1 MATWTCDYGG
11 LPCHC
16 LPNKQCFGREPGWR
30 FQLLTT
36 SRNFRRA
43 RDAHLQAHDEH
54 EVQADV
60 LKETV
65 GRWQRVDEGAFAC
78 QCGFKATQIH
88 RVLQHQCT
96 ETAYLALP
104 LRSTLHRWHPFL
116 RPVRVGVDAYP
127 FSEDASRDLAKRFA
141 SNFAATDL
149 VSFSLGSLC
158 NTATVAPCQPTPSNL
173 GVGDYF
179 KHPELKNAYCCVSSC
194 PIDGVAFV
202 MDLLP
207 FPKRGGAC
215 SRHPS
220 PPGCWRFA
228 SMDPYKMQLP
238 DIRGTESGPLFV
250 ARPCSCRGF
259 PRLTEQCFRK
269 TAEVTEHVTI
279 PERELQVLTFV
290 QSALRICPCSE
301 SSELVLHGAA
311 RKIFEDIAIVDLTCV
326 VLPCFCPLADPDAE
340 EPCQVRRR
348 GTRMAGKYVGPEG
361 MRLVAWMHVDFCK
374 NFFFGSCFGFIACGR
389 RFLCCKKD
397 ATFAC
402 RSKPGTGSDVR
413 VHHPQ
418 LSLQPSR
425 WKLYQGLHATSRCLG
440 TLVSQWSSVA
450 SFADLLSR
458 Y

>member
-16 LPNKQCFGREPGWR
+16 LPNKKCFGREPGWR

-141 SNFAATDL
+141 SNFAAADL

-173 GVGDYF
+173 RVGDYF

-207 FPKRGGAC
+207 FPKKGGAC

-269 TAEVTEHVTI
+269 TAEVTERVTI

-361 MRLVAWMHVDFCK
+361 VRLVACMHVDFRYCHVK
-374 NFFFGSCFGFIACGR
+374 TFFFQ
-389 RFLCCKKD
+389 
-397 ATFAC
+397 
-402 RSKPGTGSDVR
+402 
-413 VHHPQ
+413 Q
-418 LSLQPSR
+418 LLWFHSMWP
-425 WKLYQGLHATSRCLG
+425 
-440 TLVSQWSSVA
+440 
-450 SFADLLSR
+450 
-458 Y
+458 